1 MGCCGACGRGIAEE
15 AVRRQRWLAAA
26 ARAKLAREHRAQL
39 LQIVDALRRLAE
51 RAHLEGRGTMERLIF
66 HLRHFERLQRA
77 APACA
82 EGAPRVR
89 RAAWVSAARQRV
101 SAGA

>member
-1 MGCCGACGRGIAEE
+1 
-15 AVRRQRWLAAA
+15 
-26 ARAKLAREHRAQL
+26 
-39 LQIVDALRRLAE
+39 VDALRRLAE
-51 RAHLEGRGTMERLIF
+51 RALVDRRGTIERAIL
-66 HLRHFERLQRA
+66 HMRRCERVQRT